1 MDMRKIILLFLALVL
16 MCSCEPVK
24 TLPYENSHIG
34 KTDTLRVPVGKPGEK
49 VYPMYDR
56 IYAKHLRVKSHD
68 YLLIHFGGTDTK
80 YMVEDP
86 DCKECARLRDSISNS
101 IVERITVAID
111 SLAADNK
118 ADAESLNKSVS
129 TVIRKLNTIQNSL
142 IDYD

>member
-1 MDMRKIILLFLALVL
+1 MRKIILFFLGLVL

-34 KTDTLRVPVGKPGEK
+34 KTDTLRVRVGKPGEK

-56 IYAKHLRVKSHD
+56 IYARHLRIKSHD

-86 DCKECARLRDSISNS
+86 DCKECARLRDSIANS
-101 IVERITVAID
+101 IAERITVAID

-118 ADAESLNKSVS
+118 ADAETLNKSVS
-129 TVIRKLNTIQNSL
+129 TVIRKLNNIQNSL
-142 IDYD
+142 IDYE